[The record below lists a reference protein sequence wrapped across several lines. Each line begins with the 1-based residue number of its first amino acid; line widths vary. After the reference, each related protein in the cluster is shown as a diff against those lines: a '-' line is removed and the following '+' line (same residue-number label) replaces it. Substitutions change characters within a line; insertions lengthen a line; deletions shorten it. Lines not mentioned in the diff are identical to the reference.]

1 MPYPNIRCNEF
12 ATAKGVASQ
21 IKLVWPAASHMQY
34 LLKGAPGE
42 TGTPTARLVMSPR
55 VLTLGLELKRRR
67 RRINL
72 LAGRNKGHMSV
83 HTGRMREEERMK
95 LHRRLC
101 QSRQGASRA
110 HACPPPPPCMQQ
122 GTKHVLQI
130 ESLCSQLHRASK
142 ALFGASHVKVQ
153 ITCVPRGRGDRAN
166 TACLVVLW
174 RTCSK

>member
-1 MPYPNIRCNEF
+1 
-12 ATAKGVASQ
+12 
-21 IKLVWPAASHMQY
+21 MQY

-42 TGTPTARLVMSPR
+42 TGTPTARLAMSPR

-83 HTGRMREEERMK
+83 HTGRMREEGADEITPPIMSK
-95 LHRRLC
+95 SRR
-101 QSRQGASRA
+101 SEPGPRPRPR
-110 HACPPPPPCMQQ
+110 PPPSSMQQ
-122 GTKHVLQI
+122 GTKHVLKI
-130 ESLCSQLHRASK
+130 ESLCCELHRASK
-142 ALFGASHVKVQ
+142 ALFGASSHAKVQ

-166 TACLVVLW
+166 TACLAVLW